1 VLAHIAYGAINKR
14 WPNLEM
20 AVISLSVACALQ
32 AIVMGVL
39 GYFAGR
45 VWVDN
50 QRQQREFWRR
60 QWKVQRDV
68 EKLDE
73 VQDNLLERLFAEGEK
88 K

>member
-1 VLAHIAYGAINKR
+1 
-14 WPNLEM
+14 M